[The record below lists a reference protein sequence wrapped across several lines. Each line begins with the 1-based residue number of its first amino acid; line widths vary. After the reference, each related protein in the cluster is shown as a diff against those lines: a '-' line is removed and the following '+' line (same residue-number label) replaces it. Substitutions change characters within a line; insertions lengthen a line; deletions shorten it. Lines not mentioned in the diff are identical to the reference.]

1 MAEAHDSDQ
10 ENDDYRSWF
19 LQESDDYAN
28 WSQDIITA
36 SNSIYNKR
44 KLLHKYQAVCEDVF
58 ERFPANNTQH
68 TNAKVKI
75 ENMLFSLSR
84 CITYWSYMLLAR
96 RKKIHWDVD
105 SAPRFGIKPEMKYTP
120 KRYLMSVDTVIK
132 GNVYNWKADF
142 QGDSNFPVKLED
154 YDSFKDFL
162 SGVLGR
168 IDSYHEKMKQ
178 KFDAHEQRQAN
189 QGRYQQNRSLN
200 PAEKNLKETLNI
212 LKHAMGDAVEK
223 LNRDPNE
230 LEKHR
235 ENTLN
240 SQLGRKFHGTKHD
253 NDAQVYDQDGDVT
266 YNTKKKMY
274 FSVEG
279 KCIIDMNGKTELKDY
294 QIELVKHFPYRRNR
308 GVHMDTENEHTI
320 KWINSVLPHVS
331 KGWFEI
337 IVIIAD
343 DGIFSNYKIQ
353 LTPWERRN
361 TTFVRPFV
369 LVAEKSPVHSEG
381 HLISSVQE
389 GFDFRQEEFKNY
401 DVYKPEPFIIHGKGT
416 EIDAMIH
423 SLRAL
428 CLIDERHLAGKVEND
443 VEWLYQA
450 IKSDPDN
457 HAKILADESIMKYM
471 RAYFSSDAKTGIV
484 GDKSVF
490 FFNIQGVIAGVEMY
504 APSLPP
510 YVDLQG
516 RSGGHGTL
524 PRRPQQGT
532 VPAYYTP
539 AVYTSPAPQHLVHP
553 QTIPPEIQEFI
564 EKANKKMEDV
574 EKYMQDHKQALPAQI
589 EKIVREATRNIH
601 AARSAVDFANE
612 SAMQENRQ
620 APPVPSAW
628 NQKRTWDAFAKPE
641 SEKRPTNVYAHQPN
655 QQKDSAMTHEELERK
670 KEQELQKAEKK
681 RQYEAKVEEM
691 KLIMEQTKYRWSEQE
706 YPITHKEKAKTDGEE
721 DWDYS
726 TFPSDVK
733 GRYNHMYQLQLYP
746 LLRQGVPHVDVAG
759 LVPAEIYVDVQI
771 PNSDESHVEYNG
783 LLKCINSEVPSFEGT
798 IALPAKKVGS
808 SMQQVMA
815 DVVITRYVIKNSSNV
830 PQYLVWGIKSKIA
843 GQKKYKYIGYKP
855 LTVVKSNAFL
865 IGQAITQRWK
875 FTHDF
880 EQNEIAEN
888 LGSRALVRV
897 RTTAVNTQYQRVPN
911 STNPNPTDRDR
922 SEKDDMYQVLS
933 VEDLE
938 ARNLYGLSPANL
950 AVAKSRQENLVAN
963 FRTNKI
969 ILHMFSQKHREKL
982 YADPF
987 LGEALK
993 KSINVFS
1000 APMYLRMSS
1009 YWLNENPNLD
1019 PSQVDPQDGEMCL
1032 VDIQGPIYVSRNGKF
1047 MVSPTVYESERG
1059 AKAIT
1064 WGIYIW
1070 NSNRAQYD
1078 LLAVKLCGKHSTHL
1092 VNDIEKT
1099 KEVNDWELGSEAEN
1113 YWKQFINF
1121 DGLPQVE
1128 SEIERVQLINFYL
1141 PNPDPSM
1148 ENNPYHMHF
1157 RYPDYTISTAEFNV
1171 NNEKARARGQ
1181 ANPDGTESEFAT
1193 AENRFELDEAFHESN
1208 VLALEQ
1214 ATQHQL
1220 KMLGPKVVIPGN
1232 FSHTSRHSTD
1242 HANKPVNKKRVFY
1255 SVKNDWFVY
1264 RTFRAENSLLGHNPW
1279 EFAMTSVLNLLR
1291 NFFNER
1297 LANNV
1302 PNDETDQMIESEER
1316 RLRNQ
1321 SNATKRKEN
1330 FEYIPE
1336 KFNPKTHHYRPNGG
1350 KQPYQQRS
1358 QGRQQ
1363 RRFYAEFNDDADD
1376 YLLRQC
1382 FDDPPASQRLPAQP
1396 RKLAAPV
1403 RTFAPWKPP
1412 AAGVSW

>member
-1 MAEAHDSDQ
+1 
-10 ENDDYRSWF
+10 
-19 LQESDDYAN
+19 
-28 WSQDIITA
+28 
-36 SNSIYNKR
+36 
-44 KLLHKYQAVCEDVF
+44 
-58 ERFPANNTQH
+58 
-68 TNAKVKI
+68 
-75 ENMLFSLSR
+75 MLFKLSR

-96 RKKIHWDVD
+96 RKKIHWDID

-120 KRYLMSVDTVIK
+120 KRFLMSIDTVIK

-142 QGDSNFPVKLED
+142 QGDTNFPIKLED

-178 KFDAHEQRQAN
+178 KFDAHERRQAN

-212 LKHAMGDAVEK
+212 LKHAMGDAVAK
-223 LNRDPNE
+223 LNTDSSE
-230 LEKHR
+230 LEKYS
-235 ENTLN
+235 ENTLK
-240 SQLGRKFHGTKHD
+240 SQLGRKFHGTKHN

-279 KCIIDMNGKTELKDY
+279 ECNIDINETTQIRKY

-337 IVIIAD
+337 IVSIPE
-343 DGIFSNYKIQ
+343 GNVYLNYKIQ

-369 LVAEKSPVHSEG
+369 LVANESPVHSDG
-381 HLISSVQE
+381 RLISSDRL
-389 GFDFRQEEFKNY
+389 GFDFREKEYANY
-401 DVYKPEPFIIHGKGT
+401 KVYKPEPFIIHGKGT
-416 EIDAMIH
+416 EIDAIIH

-428 CLIDERHLAGKVEND
+428 CLIDERYLNGKVEKD
-443 VEWLYQA
+443 IEWLYEQ
-450 IKSDPDN
+450 IKTDPDN
-457 HAKILADESIMKYM
+457 NAKILANESIMKYM

-516 RSGGHGTL
+516 RSGGFGTL
-524 PRRPQQGT
+524 PKRPHQRT
-532 VPAYYTP
+532 VPTYYSP
-539 AVYTSPAPQHLVHP
+539 AVYTSPAPQHIVHA
-553 QTIPPEIQEFI
+553 QTIPPEIQQFI
-564 EKANKKMEDV
+564 ENANKKMEDV
-574 EKYMQDHKQALPAQI
+574 EKYMKDHKEALPAQI

-601 AARSAVDFANE
+601 AARNAVDSANE
-612 SAMQENRQ
+612 SAIQESRQ
-620 APPVPSAW
+620 PPSGQNAW
-628 NQKRTWDAFAKPE
+628 SIPRKWDAFSQPE
-641 SEKRPTNVYAHQPN
+641 SDKGPTNVYAHKQH
-655 QQKDSAMTHEELERK
+655 QQKDSEMSHEDLERK
-670 KEQELQKAEKK
+670 KEKESQQAEKK
-681 RQYEAKVEEM
+681 RQYEAKLEEK
-691 KLIMEQTKYRWSEQE
+691 KLIMEQNKYRWSEQE
-706 YPITHKEKAKTDGEE
+706 SPITQREKAKTESDEE
-721 DWDYS
+721 WDYS
-726 TFPSDVK
+726 AFSSDVK

-759 LVPAEIYVDVQI
+759 LVPAEIVVDVQI
-771 PNSDESHVEYNG
+771 PNSDGSHVEYNG

-798 IALPAKKVGS
+798 IALPAKKVGTS
-808 SMQQVMA
+808 TQQIMA

-830 PQYLVWGIKSKIA
+830 PQFLVWGIKSKIA
-843 GQKKYKYIGYKP
+843 GQRKYQYIGYKP

-865 IGQAITQRWK
+865 IGQAIPQRWK

-880 EQNEIAEN
+880 ERNEIAEN

-897 RTTAVNTQYQRVPN
+897 RTTSVDTQYQRVPN
-911 STNPNPTDRDR
+911 SINPNPTDRDM

-938 ARNLYGLSPANL
+938 ARNLYGLSHANL
-950 AVAKSRQENLVAN
+950 AVAKTRQENLVAN

-969 ILHMFSQKHREKL
+969 ILHMFSQNHREKL
-982 YADPF
+982 YADPV

-1019 PSQVDPQDGEMCL
+1019 PSQVDPKDGEMCL

-1099 KEVNDWELGSEAEN
+1099 KDVNDWELGSEAEN

-1121 DGLPQVE
+1121 DGLPQDE

-1141 PNPDPSM
+1141 PNPDPTM

-1171 NNEKARARGQ
+1171 NNFKARSRGQ
-1181 ANPDGTESEFAT
+1181 NNHENTESEITT

-1214 ATQHQL
+1214 ATQHQF
-1220 KMLGPKVVIPGN
+1220 KMLGGRTVIPGN
-1232 FSHTSRHSTD
+1232 FSHTSRHSTE
-1242 HANKPVNKKRVFY
+1242 HANKPVNRKRIFY

-1297 LANNV
+1297 LADNE
-1302 PNDETDQMIESEER
+1302 PNDETDNMIQQEER

-1321 SNATKRKEN
+1321 SNGAKRKDIVEN
-1330 FEYIPE
+1330 QPPE
-1336 KFNPKTHHYRPNGG
+1336 KFKPRTHQYKPNGG
-1350 KQPYQQRS
+1350 KQTFQQHR
-1358 QGRQQ
+1358 QGGQR
-1363 RRFYAEFNDDADD
+1363 RRFYAEFNDESDD